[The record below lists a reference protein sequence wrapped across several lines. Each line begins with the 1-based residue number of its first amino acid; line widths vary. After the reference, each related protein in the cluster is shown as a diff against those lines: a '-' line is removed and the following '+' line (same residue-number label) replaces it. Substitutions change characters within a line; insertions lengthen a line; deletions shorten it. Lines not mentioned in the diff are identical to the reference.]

1 MFTWYGDNSNFV
13 DSSNP
18 WFNRGGNY
26 NNGVLAGQ
34 FNFNRNT
41 GGVNTNIGFRLV
53 LGTKIYK
60 YYFIKTWIKTNSSIV
75 YQLSKDFVLMF
86 ILEIYDLSTM

>member
-1 MFTWYGDNSNFV
+1 MSSLYADNSNFV
-13 DSSNP
+13 DSTNP

-53 LGTKIYK
+53 LA
-60 YYFIKTWIKTNSSIV
+60 
-75 YQLSKDFVLMF
+75 D
-86 ILEIYDLSTM
+86 

>member
-1 MFTWYGDNSNFV
+1 MLFSLYADNSNFV
-13 DSSNP
+13 DSTNP

-41 GGVNTNIGFRLV
+41 GGTNTNIGFRLA
-53 LGTKIYK
+53 LADES
-60 YYFIKTWIKTNSSIV
+60 IKV
-75 YQLSKDFVLMF
+75 
-86 ILEIYDLSTM
+86 